1 MPSGDWSAQ
10 KSIGPS
16 SPFLRIIIIIINY
29 YSHHY
34 YCCEMRSG
42 SVA

>member
-1 MPSGDWSAQ
+1 MPSSDWSAQ
-10 KSIGPS
+10 KSMGPS
-16 SPFLRIIIIIINY
+16 SPFLRIIIIINY

-34 YCCEMRSG
+34 YYCEMRSG